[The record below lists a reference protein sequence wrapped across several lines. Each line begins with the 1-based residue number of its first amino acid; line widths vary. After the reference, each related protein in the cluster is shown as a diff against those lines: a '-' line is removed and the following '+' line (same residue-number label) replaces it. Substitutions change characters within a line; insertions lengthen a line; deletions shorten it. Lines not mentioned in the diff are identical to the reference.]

1 MSISRENAEHYQWG
15 NQCEG
20 WHLVKN
26 RELSVIEESMPPGTA
41 EVRHHHLKAQQF
53 FYILDGEAVM
63 EREGQATVLGPG
75 DGLHIPPGTRHQI
88 RNRSSRP
95 VRFLVISQPPSHGD
109 RVTEE

>member
-26 RELSVIEESMPPGTA
+26 RALSVIEESMPPGTT
-41 EVRHHHLKAQQF
+41 EVRHHHRQAQQF

-63 EREGQATVLGPG
+63 EGEGQATVLQTGHG
-75 DGLHIPPGTRHQI
+75 IHIPPGTRHQI